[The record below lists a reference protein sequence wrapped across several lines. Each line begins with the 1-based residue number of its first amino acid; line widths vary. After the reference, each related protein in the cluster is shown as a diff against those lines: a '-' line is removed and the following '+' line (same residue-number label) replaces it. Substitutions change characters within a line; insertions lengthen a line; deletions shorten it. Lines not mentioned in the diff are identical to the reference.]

1 MGPDPIDT
9 VRRLLAERIP
19 AGRPAFVGIDGL
31 SCAGKTTFA
40 GRLAQAL
47 GGDVVHGD
55 DMSRPRQP
63 LWEHERFVTEVY
75 GPVLATGSATY
86 RRWHW
91 TSEEPGEQLAVTR
104 APVIVEGIHVTDE
117 VVAVPWDVRVW
128 VTVDEDVRVERA
140 KEREGGARWECWSTN
155 WMPQEAAYVAA
166 QNPAARADV
175 IVDGASSRS
184 GGR

>member
-1 MGPDPIDT
+1 MSPDPIET
-9 VRRLLAERIP
+9 IRRLLDERVP

-40 GRLAQAL
+40 DRLAHAL

-55 DMSRPRQP
+55 DMSRPGRP
-63 LWEHERFVTEVY
+63 LWEHERFILEVY
-75 GPVLATGSATY
+75 GPVRTDGVATY

-91 TSEEPGEQLAVTR
+91 TSQEPGEQIAVTR

-117 VVAVPWDVRVW
+117 AVEVPWDVRVW
-128 VTVDEDVRVERA
+128 VSVDEDVRIARA
-140 KEREGGARWECWSTN
+140 QEREGGARWECLSTN

-166 QNPAARADV
+166 QHPESRADV
-175 IVDGASSRS
+175 IVDGVS
-184 GGR
+184 

>member
-1 MGPDPIDT
+1 MSDPIEAI
-9 VRRLLAERIP
+9 RQLLAERVP

-40 GRLAQAL
+40 TRLAEAL

-55 DMSRPRQP
+55 DMSRPGRP
-63 LWEHERFVTEVY
+63 LWEHERFVSEVY
-75 GPVLATGSATY
+75 EPVLRDGSATY
-86 RRWHW
+86 QRWHW

-117 VVAVPWDVRVW
+117 VVAVPWNVRVW

-155 WMPQEAAYVAA
+155 WMPQEAAYVVA

>member
-1 MGPDPIDT
+1 MPVDPIET
-9 VRRLLAERIP
+9 IRLLLAERVP
-19 AGRPAFVGIDGL
+19 AGRPAFIGIDGL

-40 GRLAQAL
+40 NRLGEAL

-75 GPVLATGSATY
+75 ETVLSTGAASY

-91 TSEEPGEQLAVTR
+91 TSTEPGEILTVTR
-104 APVIVEGIHVTDE
+104 TPVVVEGVHVTDDA
-117 VVAVPWDVRVW
+117 VAVPWDVRVW
-128 VTVDEDVRVERA
+128 VSVDEDVRIERA

-155 WMPQEAAYVAA
+155 WMPKEAEYVAT
-166 QNPAARADV
+166 QHPEARADV
-175 IVDGASSRS
+175 VVNGAD
-184 GGR
+184 